1 MNKYHV
7 LSLICLIVGMVF
19 FAQGILSGEIETGI
33 AVVFPFIVGSG
44 IYAMLGF
51 IFVFLA
57 ILLFIVGFT
66 QMAGGTSDFRVE
78 DDDLAPQKKSSVK
91 GGGVILIGPIPIVF
105 GSNWKIAVILMIV
118 AILLIITAVV
128 AFNYL

>member
-1 MNKYHV
+1 MNRYHV
-7 LSLICLIVGMVF
+7 LSLVCLIVGMIF

-33 AVVFPFIVGSG
+33 VVVFPFIVGSG

-51 IFVFLA
+51 IFVVLA
-57 ILLFIVGFT
+57 ILLFIFGFT
-66 QMAGGTSDFRVE
+66 QITSKAYDFRVE
-78 DDDLAPQKKSSVK
+78 DDDLNTKKKSSIK

-128 AFNYL
+128 AFNYF